1 MVNKKKNYL
10 CESGIEKSVHRDHR
24 FGDPRDRL
32 VMSIGDPLSLSH
44 TQDRFLLHVHEKK
57 FVPRIPGSTIASV
70 AVGGLD

>member
-10 CESGIEKSVHRDHR
+10 CESGIEKSVPRGHR

-57 FVPRIPGSTIASV
+57 SLFQEYQAQR
-70 AVGGLD
+70 LRQLL